1 MARRPPAL
9 GGVLRTAIVILFLLI
24 FLGGGQV
31 IPLITDWLW
40 FGEVGYR
47 QGFTTTLTA
56 KLATGLLFG
65 LTFFLVVFVNLKI
78 ATRTPAMD
86 VLVEL
91 EDHLGLPSR
100 FVVEPFV
107 RRFLLPGA
115 LLLGFVAG
123 NQAAGEWSSFL
134 SYLNATAF
142 KVADPIFGNDLGF
155 YAFRLPALRF
165 VYGWL
170 VVVLG
175 LTLLL
180 TALTY
185 LLYRGIHIT
194 ARGPR
199 FATRASAHLLIILG
213 AVLLV
218 KAGGYFLDRFELL
231 FSARSVAFGAGYTDV
246 TVSLPA
252 LTLSMF
258 LAVISAILAFYHA
271 ARGGFRSLAG
281 ALGALVLV
289 SILGQG
295 LIPGAVQRLRVVPNE
310 IALERPYIENTI
322 KYTRLAYGL
331 DRVEEKDFPAEETLT
346 AEALRRND
354 GTIKNIRLWDHR
366 PLLATYAQ
374 LQEIRTYY
382 KFSDVDNDRYW
393 IDGQYR
399 QVMLSARELSYPDL
413 PSRIWQNE
421 HLTYTHGYGVVVG
434 PVNRI
439 SKEGLPEFFIKDIPP
454 VATTPIKITR
464 PEIYFGETAND
475 YVFVKTRAQ
484 EFDYPA
490 GDQNVFTTY
499 QGTGGVPVGS
509 YLRRLLFAA
518 RFGSVN
524 PLTTATITGES
535 RILFNR
541 RIDERVKTIAPFLRF
556 DPDPYLVIAKD
567 GRLYWIIDAY
577 TPTDRSPYSEP
588 IRRFGN
594 YIRNSVKVVVDAYNG
609 TTTFYLADPG
619 DPIVQTYR
627 KIFPGL
633 FKPLEAMPED
643 LRAHVRYPQQM
654 FAIQARL
661 FATFHMQ
668 DPQVFYNKED
678 LWSIPRK
685 SVEGRE
691 IESEPYYT
699 ILRLPGEK
707 QEEFVLLL
715 PFTPSKRDNMIAW
728 FAARSDGPAYGKLL
742 AYAFPKAKLVYGP
755 RQIDARIDQDS
766 FISQQLSLWSQRG
779 SAVIRGSLLAIPIE
793 QSLLYIQPLYIA
805 AEKGSLPELKRV
817 IVAFGNQIAMEE
829 TLEQSLERIFGGAPS
844 RREAVASAAT
854 ASAAATA
861 AAPAARAPGDDSV
874 RNLAARA
881 QEHYARAQEH
891 LRQGNFAGYG
901 EEQKRLGEVLKAL
914 RERSR

>member
-1 MARRPPAL
+1 L
-9 GGVLRTAIVILFLLI
+9 LVLLLLL

-47 QGFTTTLTA
+47 AVFATTLTA
-56 KLATGLLFG
+56 KLVTGLLFG
-65 LTFFLVVFVNLKI
+65 LAFFLIVFVNLKI

-115 LLLGFVAG
+115 LLLGFIAG
-123 NQAAGEWSSFL
+123 SQAAGEWSSFL
-134 SYLNATAF
+134 SYFNATPF
-142 KVADPIFGNDLGF
+142 NLADPIFGYDLGF
-155 YAFRLPALRF
+155 YAFRLPALKF
-165 VYGWL
+165 LYGWL
-170 VVVLG
+170 IVALG
-175 LTLLL
+175 LTLVL

-199 FATRASAHLLIILG
+199 FANQARAHLLLLLG
-213 AVLLV
+213 CVLLV
-218 KAGGYFLDRFELL
+218 KAGGYLLDRFELL
-231 FSARSVAFGAGYTDV
+231 FSARAVAFGAGYTDV
-246 TVSLPA
+246 NVTLPA
-252 LTLSMF
+252 LTLMMF
-258 LAVISAILAFYHA
+258 LAVISAALAFYHA

-281 ALGALVLV
+281 ALGALVLIA
-289 SILGQG
+289 ILGQG
-295 LIPGAVQRLRVVPNE
+295 LIPGAIQRLRVVPNE
-310 IALERPYIENTI
+310 ISLERPFIERTI
-322 KYTRLAYGL
+322 KFTRLAYGL
-331 DRVEEKDFPAEETLT
+331 DRVEEKDFPAEENLT
-346 AEALRRND
+346 VEALRRND
-354 GTIKNIRLWDHR
+354 ATIKNIRLWDHR

-382 KFSDVDNDRYW
+382 KFTDVDNDRYW
-393 IDGQYR
+393 IDGEYR
-399 QVMLSARELSYPDL
+399 QVMLSARELSYQHL
-413 PSRIWQNE
+413 PSRIWINE
-421 HLTYTHGYGVVVG
+421 HLTYTHGYGVVLG

-439 SKEGLPEFFIKDIPP
+439 SREGLPEFMIKDIPP
-454 VATTPIKITR
+454 VATSPIKVTR

-499 QGTGGVPVGS
+499 QGTGGVPIGS
-509 YLRRLLFAA
+509 FARRLLFAA
-518 RFGSVN
+518 RFGSIN
-524 PLTTATITGES
+524 PLIAADITAES

-541 RIDERVKTIAPFLRF
+541 KIDDRVKAIAPFIKF

-567 GRLYWIIDAY
+567 GRLFWIIDGY
-577 TPTDRSPYSEP
+577 TTTDKFPYSEP

-609 TTTFYLADPG
+609 TMTFYLADPG

-627 KIFPGL
+627 KIFPAL
-633 FKPLEAMPED
+633 LKPLEAMPDD

-661 FATFHMQ
+661 FATYHMQ

-685 SVEGRE
+685 AEEGRE
-691 IESEPYYT
+691 VGIEPYYT
-699 ILRLPGEK
+699 IMRLPGEK
-707 QEEFVLLL
+707 REEFILLL

-728 FAARSDGPAYGKLL
+728 FAARSDGPAYGRLL
-742 AYAFPKAKLVYGP
+742 AYTFPKAKLVYGP
-755 RQIDARIDQDS
+755 RQIDARIDQDA

-779 SAVIRGSLLAIPIE
+779 SVVIRGSLLAIPVE
-793 QSLLYIQPLYIA
+793 QSLLYVQPLYLA

-817 IVAFGNQIAMEE
+817 IVAYGNQIAMEE
-829 TLEQSLERIFGGAPS
+829 TLEQSLERIFGAGAA
-844 RREAVASAAT
+844 RRDVVAT
-854 ASAAATA
+854 APAAPPAAVA
-861 AAPAARAPGDDSV
+861 AAPAARPPAADTV
-874 RNLAARA
+874 RDLAARA

-891 LRQGNFAGYG
+891 LRQGNWAGYG
-901 EEQKRLGEVLKAL
+901 EEQKRLGETLKAL
-914 RERSR
+914 RERAR